1 MPHENGNPDLLS
13 GRRVAFL
20 VTQGFEQIEMTS
32 PRQALDDAGAK
43 MLEEFEEGRH
53 ADQTA

>member
-13 GRRVAFL
+13 GRRVAIL
-20 VTQGFEQIEMTS
+20 VTQGFEEIEMTS